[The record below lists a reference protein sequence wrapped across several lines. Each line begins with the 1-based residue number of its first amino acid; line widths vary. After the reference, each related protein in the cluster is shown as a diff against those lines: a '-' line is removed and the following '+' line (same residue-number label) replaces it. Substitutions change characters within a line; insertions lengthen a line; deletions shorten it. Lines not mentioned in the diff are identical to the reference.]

1 LNKNWKRNFTI
12 MPSTEKAI
20 LHYSFDLWLTL
31 IKSNPG
37 FKPARS
43 RYFQEHFNRQ
53 GKTLEEVTAVFR
65 RIDLLGN
72 SINECVGKNLEA
84 EEMYLMVIHEL
95 NGEALPLREVN
106 LPALQEAMEAL
117 VLEHQPLLY
126 SDDVCEV
133 LAQLQQR
140 PNITMSLLSNTG
152 FIKGETLRKVLV
164 QISLDR
170 FFCFQLYSDEVRLS
184 KPAPAFFDK
193 VVTLAEKHRGA
204 TLDRQQILHTGD
216 NAFTDL
222 AGAQHS
228 NMSALLI
235 HSNNVPLSAVLDL

>member
-1 LNKNWKRNFTI
+1 
-12 MPSTEKAI
+12 MPFPERSI

-31 IKSNPG
+31 IKSNPA

-43 RYFQEHFNRQ
+43 QYFHQHFNRQ
-53 GKTLEEVTAVFR
+53 QKSLEEVNRVFR

-95 NGEALPLREVN
+95 NGEAFPLREVN
-106 LPALQEAMEAL
+106 LPALNNAMEAL

-126 SDDVCEV
+126 SEDVCDI
-133 LAQLQQR
+133 LAQLQQQ
-140 PNITMSLLSNTG
+140 PGVTMNLLSNTG
-152 FIKGETLRKVLV
+152 FIKGETLRKVLARL
-164 QISLDR
+164 SLDR

-184 KPAPAFFDK
+184 KPAPAFFDRVAK
-193 VVTLAEKHRGA
+193 GAEKHRGEA
-204 TLDRQQILHTGD
+204 LQRQQILHIGD

-222 AGAQHS
+222 AGAQKAG
-228 NMSALLI
+228 MSALLI
-235 HSNNVPLSAVLDL
+235 HSNHIPLSAVLHT

>member
-1 LNKNWKRNFTI
+1 MDT
-12 MPSTEKAI
+12 PHY

-31 IKSNPG
+31 IKSNPA

-43 RYFQEHFNRQ
+43 RYFHQHFNRQ
-53 GKTLEEVTAVFR
+53 GKSLEEVIAAFR

-95 NGEALPLREVN
+95 NGESLPLREVD
-106 LPALQEAMEAL
+106 LPALNSAMEAL
-117 VLEHQPLLY
+117 VLEHHPILY
-126 SDDVCEV
+126 SADVCDV

-140 PNITMSLLSNTG
+140 PGVTMNLLSNTG
-152 FIKGETLRKVLV
+152 FIKGETLRKVLAKLL
-164 QISLDR
+164 LDR

-184 KPAPAFFDK
+184 KPAPAFFDM
-193 VVTLAEKHRGA
+193 VVEGAEKYRGEV
-204 TLDRQQILHTGD
+204 LQRQQILHIGD

-222 AGAQHS
+222 AGAQKAG
-228 NMSALLI
+228 MAALLI
-235 HSNNVPLSAVLDL
+235 HSNHVPLSAVLDS